1 MERRMDIERRMSEGE
16 REAHASARAE
26 SKLFLSSS
34 LSRSLEMAS
43 FREKDVFFSS
53 FSWPAI
59 TILRIVSV
67 SIAII
72 VTACIL
78 IVN

>member
-1 MERRMDIERRMSEGE
+1 
-16 REAHASARAE
+16 
-26 SKLFLSSS
+26 
-34 LSRSLEMAS
+34 MAS